1 MLYEYRRYSIVPG
14 KKVALGQRMANVA
27 MPIWERLGITPVG
40 FWEPVVGL
48 SNELH
53 YLLTWKDMAER
64 ETRWNAFQS
73 DPEWITKRDQSEV
86 AGPLAAKI
94 LNELWTPTSYSPLK

>member
-14 KKVALGQRMANVA
+14 KRSALSQRFANVTVPLWA
-27 MPIWERLGITPVG
+27 RHGIKPVG

-53 YLLTWKDMAER
+53 YLLAWNDLAER
-64 ETRWNAFQS
+64 EVQWSAFQA
-73 DPEWITKRDQSEV
+73 DPEWISKRDESE
-86 AGPLAAKI
+86 ASGPLQAKI
-94 LNELWTPTSYSPLK
+94 YNELWTPTSYSQLK